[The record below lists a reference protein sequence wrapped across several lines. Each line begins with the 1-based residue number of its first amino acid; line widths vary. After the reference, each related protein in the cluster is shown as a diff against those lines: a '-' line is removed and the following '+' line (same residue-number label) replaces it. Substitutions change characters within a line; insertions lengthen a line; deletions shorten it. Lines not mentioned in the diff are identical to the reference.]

1 MSHAKENS
9 IWRTIGSWIRSI
21 PKTLAQL
28 ISFKRTSWKSAR
40 ELQTAGPR
48 KLVPNQA
55 SVRRLQHTC
64 TALASESLKSP
75 GPSES
80 LSFTSEEN
88 SFIEQIRLATDR
100 GNRNNVTRTQAYWE
114 MYIRHPELHWALLA
128 HMVSRNGGWSMTDL
142 HGEYLPFLLS
152 LSQRQAI
159 FSFLEKANSLIF
171 GDAYPQL
178 LLYEASLTS
187 KQSLMHL
194 LPAFGVSAFMKPVW
208 EEFWRAR
215 DSVMLTTA
223 LIINEQHYIEG
234 RVVKEPFYAEHV
246 LGSLE
251 FQMQSLMQLNQI
263 VFPFAKSSEDGV
275 LQDRPINLAGAILED
290 FSDLRERIQFGK
302 TLYGILFGIPAVYEG
317 VLRFAGYPHTGSRSD
332 YWPHLFTNAQE
343 EPPSIATR
351 LNKISG
357 CELVPG
363 ASPLYSPRLSGA
375 WDDVPLAPVVPGD
388 WFHTADVL
396 RFISDIAVPD
406 LFEMS
411 AESCFG
417 LHKVQTAAVAA
428 QQLKG

>member
-1 MSHAKENS
+1 MNHAKENS
-9 IWRTIGSWIRSI
+9 IWRTIGSWIRSL

-28 ISFKRTSWKSAR
+28 ILAKRTSMQSAR
-40 ELQTAGPR
+40 KLQAAATR
-48 KLVPNQA
+48 KLVPDQA
-55 SVRRLQHTC
+55 TIRRLQHTC
-64 TALASESLKSP
+64 TALIPESFTSP
-75 GPSES
+75 SLSES

-88 SFIEQIRLATDR
+88 SLIEQIRLATGR

-114 MYIRHPELHWALLA
+114 MYTKHPELHWALLA

-142 HGEYLPFLLS
+142 HGQYLPFLLS
-152 LSQRQAI
+152 PSQRQTI
-159 FSFLEKANSLIF
+159 FSFLEKANCLIF

-178 LLYEASLTS
+178 LLYQATLTS
-187 KQSLMHL
+187 KQSLFHL

-208 EEFWRAR
+208 EEFWRAQ

-234 RVVKEPFYAEHV
+234 RVVKAPYYAEHV
-246 LGSLE
+246 LGSLK
-251 FQMQSLMQLNQI
+251 FQMQALMQLNQI
-263 VFPFAKSSEDGV
+263 VFPFAKKSGDKV
-275 LQDRPINLAGAILED
+275 LQDPPIHLAGAILED

-317 VLRFAGYPHTGSRSD
+317 VLRFAAYPHTGSRAD

-343 EPPSIATR
+343 EPPSITTH
-351 LNKISG
+351 LNKIAG
-357 CELVPG
+357 CELMPG
-363 ASPLYSPRLSGA
+363 ASQVYSPRLTDA
-375 WDDVPLAPVVPGD
+375 WDDVPLAPVEPGD

-396 RFISDIAVPD
+396 GFIGDIAIPD

-417 LHKVQTAAVAA
+417 LHKVQTAALAA